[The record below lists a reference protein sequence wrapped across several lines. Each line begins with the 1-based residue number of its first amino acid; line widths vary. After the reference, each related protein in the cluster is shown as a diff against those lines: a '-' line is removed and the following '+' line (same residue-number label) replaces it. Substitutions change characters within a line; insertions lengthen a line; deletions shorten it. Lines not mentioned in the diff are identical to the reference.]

1 VTFKFATASLILLP
15 VVSPALAQVAM
26 PSDAPAP
33 VRLVEPSSPVA
44 LPAQGDIRLP
54 VQLGPNARQ
63 QYGDIFAAIDSGRWT
78 DAAAKLD
85 AIPSGP
91 LHPLARSL
99 VYLGKGSPKVDAE
112 ALAALA
118 AQAPDLPQTQS
129 LVRLAS
135 ARGATIVPQLPQVRQ
150 LVWLGTAPRRTRV
163 ATTGGDPAANAIA
176 DQILPLIKDD
186 RPIDAEALLV
196 LNADRLSP
204 AARTEWQQRIAW
216 SYYLTGD
223 DAGARKLADVARQ
236 GTGEWAAQA
245 DWVAG
250 LAAWRQK
257 DWKGASE
264 AFAAQTRMSTDPEMV
279 AAGHYW
285 AARADMA
292 AKQPDRVQP
301 HLRAAARL
309 DETFY
314 GMLAQAAMGLAPLRD
329 NDGATKVRNVS
340 ELPNVRAALALAEI
354 GQLDKA
360 DDLIRHQARI
370 GLPVDHAT
378 LTLIAG
384 KMNLPATQLWLAHNG
399 PVGARTTAEGRY
411 PAPDAWMPQ
420 GGWRVDK
427 SLVFAHALQESQ
439 FRVNVTSPAGA
450 RGLMQV
456 MPGTAAMI
464 ARRKGLPTVGSLANP
479 GLNMEFGQSYIEQ
492 LRDSSATGGM
502 LPKVIAA
509 YNAGPAPLERWNAR
523 GEELNKDP
531 LLYIESISY
540 WETRGYVTTVLRNY
554 WMYQQQAGQ
563 KTLSRDALVQGL
575 WPKFPTGTGRTVVT
589 K

>member
-1 VTFKFATASLILLP
+1 MTFKLALASLLVP
-15 VVSPALAQVAM
+15 SMASPALAQFAPPAVA
-26 PSDAPAP
+26 PSRA
-33 VRLVEPSSPVA
+33 
-44 LPAQGDIRLP
+44 DIRLP

-63 QYGDIFAAIDSGRWT
+63 QYRDIFAAIDAERWA
-78 DAAAKLD
+78 DATAQVD
-85 AIPSGP
+85 AMPSGP

-99 VYLGKGSPKVDAE
+99 VYLGKGSPKVEGE

-118 AQAPDLPQTQS
+118 MQAPDLPQTPA

-135 ARGATIVPQLPQVRQ
+135 VRGAVTVPVLPQVRR
-150 LVWLGTAPRRTRV
+150 LVWLGTAPRRTRI
-163 ATTGGDPAANAIA
+163 ATTRDDPAAVAIA
-176 DQILPLIKDD
+176 DQILPLIKED
-186 RPIDAEALLV
+186 RPIDAEAVLV
-196 LNADRLSP
+196 LNEDKLSS
-204 AARTEWQQRIAW
+204 AARTEWQQRVAW

-223 DAGARKLADVARQ
+223 DAGARKLADTARQ
-236 GTGEWAAQA
+236 GSGEWAAQA

-264 AFAAQTRMSTDPEMV
+264 AFNAQTRMSTDPEMV

-301 HLRAAARL
+301 NLRAAARL
-309 DETFY
+309 NETFY
-314 GMLAQAAMGLAPLRD
+314 GMLAQAAMGLAPPRD
-329 NDGATKVRNVS
+329 DNGVTKVRTIS

-360 DDLIRHQARI
+360 EELIRYQARI

-384 KMNLPATQLWLAHNG
+384 KLNLPATQLWLAHNG

-411 PAPDAWMPQ
+411 PAPDAWTPQ

-464 ARRKGLPTVGSLANP
+464 ARRKGLPTVGSLGEP
-479 GLNMEFGQSYIEQ
+479 SLNMEFGQSYIEQ
-492 LRDSSATGGM
+492 LRDMSATGGM

-575 WPKFPTGTGRTVVT
+575 WPKFPGASGNRVLARADVE
-589 K
+589 

>member
-1 VTFKFATASLILLP
+1 MTLKLALGSLLL
-15 VVSPALAQVAM
+15 VSAASPALAQ
-26 PSDAPAP
+26 STAPAAI
-33 VRLVEPSSPVA
+33 RSQA
-44 LPAQGDIRLP
+44 DIKLP
-54 VQLGPNARQ
+54 VQLGPNARDR
-63 QYGDIFAAIDSGRWT
+63 YREIFAAIDAGQWA
-78 DAAAKLD
+78 DASAKLD
-85 AIPSGP
+85 AMASGP
-91 LHPLARSL
+91 LHPLARAL
-99 VYLGKGSPKVDAE
+99 VYLGKGSPKVDGA

-118 AQAPDLPQTQS
+118 MQAPELPQTPA
-129 LVRLAS
+129 LVRLAT
-135 ARGATIVPQLPQVRQ
+135 ARGATVVPQLPEVRQ

-163 ATTGGDPAANAIA
+163 ATTEGDPAASAIA

-186 RPIDAEALLV
+186 RPADAEAVLV
-196 LNADRLSP
+196 MQGDKLSP
-204 AARTEWQQRIAW
+204 AALTEWQQRVAW

-223 DAGARKLADVARQ
+223 DAGARKLADVARK
-236 GTGEWAAQA
+236 GSGEWAAQA

-257 DWKGASE
+257 DWAGASE

-292 AKQPDRVQP
+292 ARQPDRVQP

-314 GMLAQAAMGLAPLRD
+314 GMLAQAAMGLAPTHD
-329 NDGATKVRNVS
+329 DDGATKVRNVS
-340 ELPNVRAALALAEI
+340 EHPNVRTALALAEI
-354 GQLDKA
+354 GQFDRA
-360 DDLIRHQARI
+360 DDLIRWQARI

-384 KMNLPATQLWLAHNG
+384 KMNLPGTQLWLAHNG

-464 ARRKGLPTVGSLANP
+464 ARRKGLPTVGSLSAP
-479 GLNMEFGQSYIEQ
+479 ATNMEYGQSYIEQ
-492 LRDSSATGGM
+492 LRDMSATGGM

-563 KTLSRDALVQGL
+563 KTASRDALVQGL
-575 WPKFPTGTGRTVVT
+575 WPKFPGTGARTLASADT

>member
-1 VTFKFATASLILLP
+1 MTFKLASFSLLLASAAT
-15 VVSPALAQVAM
+15 PALAQFAVPAVA
-26 PSDAPAP
+26 PSQA
-33 VRLVEPSSPVA
+33 
-44 LPAQGDIRLP
+44 DIRLP
-54 VQLGPNARQ
+54 VQLGPNARE
-63 QYGDIFAAIDSGRWT
+63 QYRDIFADVDAGKWT
-78 DAAAKLD
+78 DASAKLD
-85 AIPSGP
+85 AMPSGP
-91 LHPLARSL
+91 LHPIARSL
-99 VYLGKGSPKVDAE
+99 VYLGKGSPKVEAD

-118 AQAPDLPQTQS
+118 MQAPDLPQTPA
-129 LVRLAS
+129 LVRLAA
-135 ARGATIVPQLPQVRQ
+135 ARGATTVPELPQVRQ
-150 LVWLGTAPRRTRV
+150 LVWLGTAPRRTRM
-163 ATTGGDPAANAIA
+163 TTTRDDPAAHAIA
-176 DQILPLIKDD
+176 NQILPLIKDD
-186 RPIDAEALLV
+186 KPIDAEAV
-196 LNADRLSP
+196 LTLNEDKLSP
-204 AARTEWQQRIAW
+204 AARTEWQQRVAW

-223 DAGARKLADVARQ
+223 DVGARKLADVARK
-236 GTGEWAAQA
+236 GSGEWAAQA

-257 DWKGASE
+257 DWKGASD
-264 AFAAQTRMSTDPEMV
+264 AFNAQTRMSTDPEMV

-314 GMLAQAAMGLAPLRD
+314 GMLAQAAMGLAPPRD
-329 NDGATKVRNVS
+329 DNGATKVRNVS
-340 ELPNVRAALALAEI
+340 ALPNVRTALALAEI
-354 GQLDKA
+354 GELDKA
-360 DDLIRHQARI
+360 EELIRYQARI

-378 LTLIAG
+378 LTVIAG
-384 KMNLPATQLWLAHNG
+384 KLSLPATQLWLAHNG

-411 PAPDAWMPQ
+411 PAPDAWVPQ

-464 ARRKGLPTVGSLANP
+464 ARRKGLPTIGSLGTP
-479 GLNMEFGQSYIEQ
+479 ETNMEYGQSYIEQ
-492 LRDSSATGGM
+492 LRDMSATGGM

-575 WPKFPTGTGRTVVT
+575 WPKFPGASGRAVANATT

>member
-1 VTFKFATASLILLP
+1 VTVKSILSATMISAVTLGVLSLP
-15 VVSPALAQVAM
+15 GVAAAQTL
-26 PSDAPAP
+26 SAPAP
-33 VRLVEPSSPVA
+33 VLSQA
-44 LPAQGDIRLP
+44 DIRLP
-54 VQLGPNARQ
+54 AQLGPNAKQLYR
-63 QYGDIFAAIDSGRWT
+63 DIFAAIDDGRWA
-78 DAAAKLD
+78 DATTRLTAMD
-85 AIPSGP
+85 AGP
-91 LHPLARSL
+91 LHPIARSL
-99 VYLGKGSPKVDAE
+99 IYLGKGSPKVDAE

-118 AQAPDLPQTQS
+118 TQAPDLPQAQA
-129 LVRLAS
+129 LVRLA
-135 ARGATIVPQLPQVRQ
+135 AVRGALVIPALPLSRP

-163 ATTGGDPAANAIA
+163 AATEGDPATLGVAN
-176 DQILPLIKDD
+176 QILPLIKDD
-186 RPIDAEALLV
+186 RPADAEAILTLRG
-196 LNADRLSP
+196 DRLSGP
-204 AARTEWQQRIAW
+204 ALTEWQQRVAW

-223 DAGARKLADVARQ
+223 DVRARALANKARG

-257 DWKGASE
+257 DWAAASE

-292 AKQPDRVQP
+292 AQQPDRVQP

-314 GMLAQAAMGLAPLRD
+314 GMLAQAAMGLAPLSD
-329 NDGATKVRNVS
+329 DDGSTKIRNVS
-340 ELPNVRAALALAEI
+340 EHPNVRTALALAEI
-354 GQLDKA
+354 GQLDRA
-360 DDLIRHQARI
+360 EDLIRWQARI
-370 GLPVDHAT
+370 GLPIEHAT

-384 KMNLPATQLWLAHNG
+384 KMNLPETQLWLAHNG
-399 PVGARTTAEGRY
+399 PSGARTTSEGRY
-411 PAPDAWMPQ
+411 PAPDSFVPQ

-427 SLVFAHALQESQ
+427 SLVFAHALQESN
-439 FRVNVTSPAGA
+439 FRINATSAAGA

-456 MPGTAAMI
+456 MPATAQGI
-464 ARRKGLPTVGSLANP
+464 ARRKGMVMSGSLTAP
-479 GLNMEFGQSYIEQ
+479 ATNMEYGQSYIEQ
-492 LRDSSATGGM
+492 LRDMSATGGL

-509 YNAGPAPLERWNAR
+509 YNCGPGPLDRWNAR
-523 GEELNKDP
+523 GEALNKDP

-575 WPKFPTGTGRTVVT
+575 WPKFPGVQRTASAR
-589 K
+589 

>member
-1 VTFKFATASLILLP
+1 MTLRFALVSLFLASAGT
-15 VVSPALAQVAM
+15 PALAQSTA
-26 PSDAPAP
+26 PS
-33 VRLVEPSSPVA
+33 A
-44 LPAQGDIRLP
+44 LPSQADIRLP

-63 QYGDIFAAIDSGRWT
+63 QYRDIFAAIDNAKWA
-78 DAAAKLD
+78 DASAQLD
-85 AIPSGP
+85 AMATGP
-91 LHPLARSL
+91 LHPLARAL
-99 VYLGKGSPKVDAE
+99 VYLGKGSPKVEAN
-112 ALAALA
+112 ALATVAT
-118 AQAPDLPQTQS
+118 QAPDLPQAS
-129 LVRLAS
+129 ALVRLAT
-135 ARGATIVPQLPQVRQ
+135 ARGAAMVPQLPETRQ

-163 ATTGGDPAANAIA
+163 ATTRDDPAAGPIA
-176 DQILPLIKDD
+176 DKILPLIKDD
-186 RPIDAEALLV
+186 RPVDAEAVLV
-196 LNADRLSP
+196 LEADRLSP
-204 AARTEWQQRIAW
+204 AARTEWQQRVAW

-236 GTGEWAAQA
+236 GNGEWAAQA

-257 DWKGASE
+257 DWQGASE
-264 AFAAQTRMSTDPEMV
+264 AFNAQTRMSTDPEMV

-314 GMLAQAAMGLAPLRD
+314 GMLAQAAMGLGPARD
-329 NDGATKVRNVS
+329 DDGAAKVRHVS
-340 ELPNVRAALALAEI
+340 EQPNVRAALALAEI

-360 DDLIRHQARI
+360 EDLIRWQARI

-464 ARRKGLPTVGSLANP
+464 ARRKGLPTIGSLGSP
-479 GLNMEFGQSYIEQ
+479 ETNMEYGQSYIEQ
-492 LRDSSATGGM
+492 LRDMSATGGM

-563 KTLSRDALVQGL
+563 RTLSREALVQGL
-575 WPKFPTGTGRTVVT
+575 WPKFPGAGSSAPARTLVSADL

>member
-1 VTFKFATASLILLP
+1 MIFKLAFASALLATAAVARP
-15 VVSPALAQVAM
+15 VLAQTAA
-26 PSDAPAP
+26 SQA
-33 VRLVEPSSPVA
+33 
-44 LPAQGDIRLP
+44 DIKLP
-54 VQLGPNARQ
+54 VQLGPNARE
-63 QYGDIFAAIDSGRWT
+63 QYRAIFAAIDAGKWA
-78 DAAAKLD
+78 DATVKLD
-85 AIPSGP
+85 AMPTGP
-91 LHPLARSL
+91 LHPLARGL
-99 VYLGKGSPKVDAE
+99 IYLGKGSPKVEAD
-112 ALAALA
+112 ALATLA
-118 AQAPDLPQTQS
+118 TQAPDLPQAQS
-129 LVRLAS
+129 LVRLAT
-135 ARGATIVPQLPQVRQ
+135 ARGASVIPQLPEVRP
-150 LVWLGTAPRRTRV
+150 LVWLGTAPRRTRT
-163 ATTGGDPAANAIA
+163 ATTEGDPAAGPIA

-186 RPIDAEALLV
+186 RPIDAEAV
-196 LNADRLSP
+196 LIMNGDKLSP
-204 AARTEWQQRIAW
+204 AARTEWQQRVAW

-236 GTGEWAAQA
+236 GSGEWAAQA

-257 DWKGASE
+257 DWQGASE
-264 AFAAQTRMSTDPEMV
+264 AFNAQTRMSTDPEMV

-292 AKQPDRVQP
+292 AHQPDRVQP

-314 GMLAQAAMGLAPLRD
+314 GMLAQSAMGLGPLRD
-329 NDGATKVRNVS
+329 DDGAAKVRGVS
-340 ELPNVRAALALAEI
+340 EHMNVRTALALAEI
-354 GQLDKA
+354 GQLDRA
-360 DDLIRHQARI
+360 DDLIRYQARI

-399 PVGARTTAEGRY
+399 PQGARTTAEGRY

-420 GGWRVDK
+420 GGWRVDR

-456 MPGTAAMI
+456 MPGTAAGI
-464 ARRKGLPTVGSLANP
+464 ARRKGLAMVGSLSAP
-479 GLNMEFGQSYIEQ
+479 DTNMEYGQSYIEQ
-492 LRDSSATGGM
+492 LRDMSATGGL

-509 YNAGPAPLERWNAR
+509 YNCGPAPLDRWNAR

-575 WPKFPTGTGRTVVT
+575 WPKFPTAQRRVASAGN
-589 K
+589 

>member
-1 VTFKFATASLILLP
+1 MTFKLARTSALLASAALLAS
-15 VVSPALAQVAM
+15 VSVAQA
-26 PSDAPAP
+26 APAGIDTMA
-33 VRLVEPSSPVA
+33 SQA
-44 LPAQGDIRLP
+44 DIKLP
-54 VQLGPNARQ
+54 VQLGPNARDR
-63 QYGDIFAAIDSGRWT
+63 YRDVFAAIDAGKWA
-78 DAAAKLD
+78 DASAKLD
-85 AIPSGP
+85 AIGNGP
-91 LHPLARSL
+91 LNPLARAL
-99 VYLGKGSPKVDAE
+99 IYLGKRSPRVEAD

-118 AQAPDLPQTQS
+118 AQAPDLPQAPA
-129 LVRLAS
+129 LVRLAA
-135 ARGATIVPQLPQVRQ
+135 ARGATTVPALPEVRT

-163 ATTGGDPAANAIA
+163 ATTEGDPAAGAIA

-186 RPIDAEALLV
+186 RPIDAEAILI
-196 LNADRLSP
+196 LNEDKLSP
-204 AARTEWQQRIAW
+204 AALTEWQQRVAW

-223 DAGARKLADVARQ
+223 DVAARKLADTARK
-236 GTGEWAAQA
+236 GSGEWAAQA

-257 DWKGASE
+257 DWTGASE
-264 AFAAQTRMSTDPEMV
+264 AFGAQTRMATDPEMV

-292 AKQPDRVQP
+292 AHQPDQVQP

-314 GMLAQAAMGLAPLRD
+314 GMLAQAAMGLAPLHD
-329 NDGATKVRNVS
+329 DDGAAKVRGVS
-340 ELPNVRAALALAEI
+340 DHPNVRMALALAEI
-354 GQLDKA
+354 GQLDRA
-360 DDLIRHQARI
+360 DDLIRYQARI

-399 PVGARTTAEGRY
+399 PSGARTTAEGRY
-411 PAPDAWMPQ
+411 PAPEAWVPQ
-420 GGWRVDK
+420 GGWRVDRN
-427 SLVFAHALQESQ
+427 LVFAHALQESQ

-456 MPGTAAMI
+456 MPGTAAGI
-464 ARRKGLPTVGSLANP
+464 ARRKGLPMIGSLATP
-479 GLNMEFGQSYIEQ
+479 ETNMEYGQSYIEQ
-492 LRDSSATGGM
+492 LRDLSATGGL

-509 YNAGPAPLERWNAR
+509 YNCGPAPLDRWNAR

-575 WPKFPTGTGRTVVT
+575 WPKFPGAPRQVASAAAP
-589 K
+589 

>member
-1 VTFKFATASLILLP
+1 VIRKHLRFGMAS
-15 VVSPALAQVAM
+15 
-26 PSDAPAP
+26 
-33 VRLVEPSSPVA
+33 VA
-44 LPAQGDIRLP
+44 LIFGAGVTAAQADVAPDTAPKSQADIKLP
-54 VQLGPNARQ
+54 IQLGPNARDR
-63 QYGDIFAAIDSGRWT
+63 YRDIFASIDGAKWA
-78 DAAAKLD
+78 DAATKLD
-85 AIPSGP
+85 AMDAGP
-91 LHPLARSL
+91 LHDIARAL
-99 VYLGKGSPKVDAE
+99 IYLGKGSPRVE
-112 ALAALA
+112 NAALA
-118 AQAPDLPQTQS
+118 SLASQAPELPQAQS
-129 LVRLAS
+129 LVRLA
-135 ARGATIVPQLPQVRQ
+135 ATRGAVTIPALPQVRD

-163 ATTGGDPAANAIA
+163 AATEGDPATAGIAN
-176 DQILPLIKDD
+176 QILPLIKDD
-186 RPIDAEALLV
+186 RPIDAEAILV
-196 LNADRLSP
+196 LSGDKLSP
-204 AARTEWQQRIAW
+204 AALTEWQQRVAW

-223 DAGARKLADVARQ
+223 DAGARALADQARK
-236 GTGEWAAQA
+236 GNGEWAAQA

-257 DWKGASE
+257 DWKAASE
-264 AFAAQTRMSTDPEMV
+264 AFAAQTRMSNDPEMV

-292 AKQPDRVQP
+292 AHQPDRVQP

-314 GMLAQAAMGLAPLRD
+314 GMLAQTAMGLAPVVD
-329 NDGATKVRNVS
+329 DDGSAKVRNVS
-340 ELPNVRAALALAEI
+340 EHPNVRTALALAEI
-354 GQLDKA
+354 GQLDRA
-360 DDLIRHQARI
+360 DDLIRYQARI

-384 KMNLPATQLWLAHNG
+384 KINLPSTQLWLAHNG
-399 PVGARTTAEGRY
+399 PSGARTTAEGRY
-411 PAPDAWMPQ
+411 PAPNSWMPQ

-427 SLVFAHALQESQ
+427 SLVFAHALQESN

-456 MPGTAAMI
+456 MPATAQGI
-464 ARRKGLPTVGSLANP
+464 SRRKGEAMVGSLYAP
-479 GLNMEFGQSYIEQ
+479 ATNMEYGQSYIEQ
-492 LRDSSATGGM
+492 LRDMSATGGL

-509 YNAGPAPLERWNAR
+509 YNCGPAPLDRWNAR

-575 WPKFPTGTGRTVVT
+575 WPKFPTVQRTVAAR
-589 K
+589 

>member
-1 VTFKFATASLILLP
+1 MTRTRLKTGLAVASLLI
-15 VVSPALAQVAM
+15 A
-26 PSDAPAP
+26 
-33 VRLVEPSSPVA
+33 PVA
-44 LPAQGDIRLP
+44 LNTAAHAEPVAQADIKLP
-54 VQLGPNARQ
+54 VQLGPNARDR
-63 QYGDIFAAIDSGRWT
+63 YRDIFGSI
-78 DAAAKLD
+78 DAAKWNDASTKLD
-85 AIPSGP
+85 AMDTGP
-91 LHPLARSL
+91 LHALARAL
-99 VYLGKGSPKVDAE
+99 IYLGKGSPKVE
-112 ALAALA
+112 GNTLASLA
-118 AQAPDLPQTQS
+118 AQAPDLPQAQA
-129 LVRLAS
+129 LVRLAAS
-135 ARGATIVPQLPQVRQ
+135 RGAATVPALPEARQ

-163 ATTGGDPAANAIA
+163 AATEGDPATSGIAN
-176 DQILPLIKDD
+176 QILPLIKDD
-186 RPIDAEALLV
+186 RPIDAEAILV
-196 LNADRLSP
+196 ISGDKLSS
-204 AARTEWQQRIAW
+204 AAMTEWQQRVAW

-223 DAGARKLADVARQ
+223 DAGARALADKART
-236 GTGEWAAQA
+236 GSGEWAAQA

-292 AKQPDRVQP
+292 AHQPDRVQP

-314 GMLAQAAMGLAPLRD
+314 GMLAQAAMGLSPLTD
-329 NDGATKVRNVS
+329 DDGSAKIRNVS
-340 ELPNVRAALALAEI
+340 EHPNVRTALALAEI
-354 GQLDKA
+354 GELDRA
-360 DDLIRHQARI
+360 DDLIRYQARI

-378 LTLIAG
+378 LTVIAG
-384 KMNLPATQLWLAHNG
+384 KINLPSTQLWLAHNG
-399 PVGARTTAEGRY
+399 PNGARTTAEGRY
-411 PAPDAWMPQ
+411 PAPDNWVPQ

-427 SLVFAHALQESQ
+427 SLLFAHALQESN

-456 MPGTAAMI
+456 MPATAQVI
-464 ARRKGLPTVGSLANP
+464 ARHKGEPFVGSLFAP
-479 GLNMEFGQSYIEQ
+479 ATNMEYGQSYIEQ
-492 LRDSSATGGM
+492 LRDMNATGGL

-509 YNAGPAPLERWNAR
+509 YNCGPAPLDRWNAR

-575 WPKFPTGTGRTVVT
+575 WPKFPTVQRTVAVAR
-589 K
+589 